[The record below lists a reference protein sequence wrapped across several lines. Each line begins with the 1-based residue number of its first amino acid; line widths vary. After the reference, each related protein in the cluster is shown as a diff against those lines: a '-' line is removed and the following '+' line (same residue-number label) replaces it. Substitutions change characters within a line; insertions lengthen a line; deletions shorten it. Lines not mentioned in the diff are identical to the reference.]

1 MDQYCIPLL
10 VDTQRSDH
18 QDNKISSSSL
28 RELRLGTVIK
38 PVAVMLQLSWEIV
51 QLPLILRKLSQ
62 KK

>member
-38 PVAVMLQLSWEIV
+38 PVAVMLQLSWGNCAV
-51 QLPLILRKLSQ
+51 ATHFTKT
-62 KK
+62 